1 MHFLKDRT
9 GPLREKDARQLDAR
23 HRWRQAGTPQQMGGD
38 VGEGG
43 LVRDLDRF
51 EARAEW
57 RIASCVKVKL
67 NHQYGMT
74 RMVLSV

>member
-1 MHFLKDRT
+1 MRNRGTLK
-9 GPLREKDARQLDAR
+9 LDAR

-74 RMVLSV
+74 RING